1 MSDTEYSS
9 DEEVVEEIVDNEDA
23 DIEDI
28 DNDDADD
35 TDTVA
40 DENEESD
47 EEISEPILTPVEV
60 DQNIVKKYIIKPE
73 DRRTSDFMSVQE
85 QTEYVSIRAT
95 MIAENNDCQVPIDD
109 LIDPIMMAR
118 RELMHRKSPI
128 MLEREIGVRKELDP
142 TTKTIVTVKYCEY
155 WDPNVMG
162 FSKIYNV

>member
-9 DEEVVEEIVDNEDA
+9 DEEIVEEIVDNEDA

-28 DNDDADD
+28 DND
-35 TDTVA
+35 A

-47 EEISEPILTPVEV
+47 EEISEPVLIPVEV

-109 LIDPIMMAR
+109 LVDPIMMAR
-118 RELMHRKSPI
+118 RELMHRRSPI